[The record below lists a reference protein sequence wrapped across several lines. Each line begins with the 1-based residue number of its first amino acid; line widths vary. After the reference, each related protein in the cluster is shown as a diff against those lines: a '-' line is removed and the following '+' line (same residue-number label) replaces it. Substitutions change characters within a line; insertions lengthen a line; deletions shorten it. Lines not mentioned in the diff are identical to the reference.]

1 MTIKTSKYS
10 RRDFL
15 KVATQGSVAILI
27 TGCNSHTTEEIL
39 SNKPITNTPPKPS
52 SSPIMTK
59 LEEVEVE
66 EVKKVTSPSSPSPSL
81 EVKIGQM
88 IMVGFRGF
96 DVNTQV
102 IDDIR
107 KRHVGGIL
115 LFDYDS
121 ILKKPV
127 RNIQSPS
134 QVRRLTKALQS
145 YADTPLL
152 ISIDYEGGKVNRLKK
167 KYGFPATVSH
177 QYLGNKNNSAFTR
190 KKATEMAKTLENLGI
205 NLNFA
210 PVVDVNT
217 NPNNPIIGKKR
228 RSFSSNS
235 SIVTKHAIEFIKAHR
250 RHKILCALKHFP
262 GHGSSAADS
271 HLGIADVTDTWSEI
285 ELKPFEDIIK
295 AGQADS
301 IMTAHVFNNRLD
313 SKWPATLSKSIITG
327 LLRKKLG
334 YTGVV
339 FSDDMQMRAIAS
351 HYGLETAVE
360 KAINAGVDILVIG
373 NNIGRFEPD
382 IAEKVATIIKRLVD
396 NGSISEQRIDESYQ
410 RILALKAK
418 IS

>member
-1 MTIKTSKYS
+1 MTTKTSKYS

-15 KVATQGSVAILI
+15 KVATQGSAAILI
-27 TGCNSHTTEEIL
+27 TGCSSPSTEEIL

-59 LEEVEVE
+59 QEEVEVE
-66 EVKKVTSPSSPSPSL
+66 EVEEVTSPSL

-96 DVNTQV
+96 DVNASV
-102 IDDIR
+102 IDDI
-107 KRHVGGIL
+107 KKLHVGGIL
-115 LFDYDS
+115 LFDYDTPR
-121 ILKKPV
+121 KKPV
-127 RNIQSPS
+127 RNIKSPS

-167 KYGFPATVSH
+167 KYGFPETVSH
-177 QYLGNKNNSAFTR
+177 QYLGNKNDSAFTR
-190 KKATEMAKTLENLGI
+190 KKATQMAKTLSSLGI

-217 NPNNPIIGKKR
+217 NPNNPIIGKIR
-228 RSFSSNS
+228 RSFSANP

-313 SKWPATLSKSIITG
+313 SKWPATLSKSTING
-327 LLRKKLG
+327 LLRQKLG
-334 YTGVV
+334 YSGVV

-373 NNIGRFEPD
+373 NNIGQFEHG
-382 IAEKVATIIKRLVD
+382 IAEKVTTIIKRLVE